1 MNTIHDVAKLAGV
14 SIATVSNVINQ
25 SQKVSP
31 KTAERVM
38 NAIKELNYIPNTIA
52 KSLKTSQS
60 RIIGILAE
68 DVCAFSS
75 GDIIN
80 GICEYC
86 EDHDYIINL
95 CNLRINSKVIHTSAF
110 LYKELEESSS
120 FQKSVENSLNTLM
133 TSRVCGLIY
142 IGTHP
147 RDVGHILPELHIPV
161 VYTYAYTKNNDY
173 CINYDDY
180 QGAMLA
186 VDYLIENGHKRIAL
200 ICGSVDSVPSH
211 KRMMGYQTSLMNHNL
226 SLYPEYVRAGNW
238 HYTDGY
244 NQCLELLR
252 LKNPPTAIFA
262 MSDLMAYGAI
272 NACLDNGYRIPDD
285 ISIHGFDNLELSAY
299 TNPALTTV
307 NLPLKKM
314 GLEAAET
321 ILSIINATPP
331 EDRGLLLPCS
341 HVPRRTV
348 HNINEVDCSSL
359 HV

>member
-1 MNTIHDVAKLAGV
+1 MHTIHDVAKLAGV

-38 NAIKELNYIPNTIA
+38 SAIKELNYIPNTIA

-68 DVCAFSS
+68 DVNAFFS

-86 EDHDYIINL
+86 ENRDYTINL
-95 CNLRINSKVIHTSAF
+95 CNLRVNSKVIQTSTV
-110 LYKELEESSS
+110 LYKELEETSS
-120 FQKSVENSLNTLM
+120 FQKSVENSLNIFM
-133 TSRVCGLIY
+133 TSRICGLIY

-147 RDVGHILPELHIPV
+147 RDVGHILPELQIPV

-173 CINYDDY
+173 CINYDDC

-186 VDYLIENGHKRIAL
+186 VDHLIEKGHTKIAL

-226 SLYPEYVRAGNW
+226 TLYPEYVRSGNW
-238 HYTDGY
+238 QYTDGY

-272 NACLDNGYRIPDD
+272 NACLDNGYRIPED
-285 ISIHGFDNLELSAY
+285 ISIHGFDNRDLSEY
-299 TNPALTTV
+299 TNPALTTID
-307 NLPLKKM
+307 LPLLKIGM
-314 GLEAAET
+314 QAAET
-321 ILSIINATPP
+321 ILSIVNGLPP
-331 EDRGLLLPCS
+331 ENRGVLIPCA
-341 HVPRRTV
+341 HIPRRTV
-348 HNINEVDCSSL
+348 HDINQ
-359 HV
+359 